1 MPLQVRGLS
10 ANHCSDALI
19 ERLFLPQERPLA
31 QQQQQQ
37 QAPEQLEAPR
47 SGLRGLGGD
56 YAALQELIHEAWL
69 VARRVGLRI
78 DVVTMVPQA
87 LPAPPPPPNT
97 PPPPSVTPP
106 LEEVDETDARCIL
119 CLSAPACIG
128 VVHDLSGIVHR
139 LACRECWEPRLVLDR
154 RCPVCREQFDAVV
167 RVI

>member
-10 ANHCSDALI
+10 VKHCSDAII
-19 ERLFLPQERPLA
+19 ERLFLPQERPRA
-31 QQQQQQ
+31 QRQQQQ
-37 QAPEQLEAPR
+37 QAPEQLEALW
-47 SGLRGLGGD
+47 SGLCELGGD
-56 YAALQELIHEAWL
+56 NAALQERIAEAWL
-69 VARRVGLRI
+69 RLGLRR
-78 DVVTMVPQA
+78 DVDDMVPQA
-87 LPAPPPPPNT
+87 LPAPPPAPST

-128 VVHDLSGIVHR
+128 VVHDLSGLVHR